1 MVNNFRLALTMVLLE
16 VRKDVNS
23 FMMMMMMMMMMMTTT
38 TTTTYKH
45 QKALCSR

>member
-1 MVNNFRLALTMVLLE
+1 MVLLE

-23 FMMMMMMMMMMMTTT
+23 FMMMMMMMMMMTT